1 MPGRTFK
8 QFFEGCGLRHSDE
21 ENYSAEQL
29 DELGKELQQRSW
41 WHDLDAGLEG
51 AHSDRWKED
60 PRWKDSFHNDER
72 IQEIESILK
81 QHGKLNRPIIS
92 FGKKA

>member
-1 MPGRTFK
+1 MTGRTFK

-60 PRWKDSFHNDER
+60 PRWKDSFHNNAKIGD
-72 IQEIESILK
+72 K
-81 QHGKLNRPIIS
+81 
-92 FGKKA
+92 FGFVHKSMNLVEYYNIREFI